1 MQRGIVIVGGGHAG
15 GRVAERLRAQGFK
28 DTIDVIGEE
37 TELPYER
44 PPLSKSCLIGPDP
57 IVNAH
62 LVTEQRWRDMEVTFH
77 LGCIA
82 VAIDRAGRQIQM
94 SNGRRLPYRHLVL
107 ATGLRPRRL
116 AVLDPVA
123 SQVSY
128 LRNFEEARKLR
139 DRLRPGL
146 RLLIIGAGLIGLEV
160 AASAVTRG
168 VEVTIVEAAP
178 RPLTRLFPEPLSLW
192 LSDIHR
198 KAGVEILC
206 RRTVEHVAPRENGV
220 CVTLDCGLEIMADEI
235 LVAIGGA
242 PNDAIAREAGLAVND
257 GIVVNGFGQT
267 SDPDIFA
274 VGDVARHDNEIF
286 GRNWRL
292 ESWRNAE
299 DMAAVVAANLCGVRQ
314 AYREVPWFWTDQYDW
329 NIQIAGMPETEM
341 EVLTRGEM
349 GQRGYLAYYCQGRT
363 LRGAVGIG
371 CGRDIR
377 IAREIMR
384 SGAAIDRSDLAKR
397 GFIST
402 AEPVGA

>member
-1 MQRGIVIVGGGHAG
+1 MQRGIVIIGGGHAG
-15 GRVAERLRAQGFK
+15 GRVAERLRARGFK

-37 TELPYER
+37 ADLPYER

-57 IVNAH
+57 VVNAY
-62 LVTEQRWRDMEVTFH
+62 LVLEQRWRDMEVTFH
-77 LGCIA
+77 LSSPA
-82 VAIDRAGRQIQM
+82 VAIERTGRQVHM

-116 AVLDPVA
+116 AVLAPVA
-123 SQVSY
+123 ARLSY
-128 LRNFEEARKLR
+128 LRNFAEAMRLR

-146 RLLIIGAGLIGLEV
+146 RLVIIGAGLIGLEV
-160 AASAVTRG
+160 AASAASRG

-178 RPLTRLFPEPLSLW
+178 RPLTRLIPEPLSQW
-192 LSDIHR
+192 LSEIHR
-198 KAGVEILC
+198 DAGVEILC
-206 RRTVEHVAPRENGV
+206 RRTVAQAVLREKGV
-220 CVTLDCGLEIMADEI
+220 CLTLDDGRQIIADAI
-235 LVAIGGA
+235 LVAIGGE
-242 PNDAIAREAGLAVND
+242 PDDGIAREAGLAVND
-257 GIVVNGFGQT
+257 GIVVNEFGQT

-274 VGDVARHDNEIF
+274 VGDVARHHNEIF
-286 GRNWRL
+286 DRTWRL

-299 DMAAVVAANLCGVRQ
+299 DMAAVAAANLCGLKQ

-329 NIQIAGMPETEM
+329 NIQIAGVPAPEAEI
-341 EVLTRGEM
+341 LTRGEM
-349 GQRGYLAYYCQGRT
+349 GKRGYLAYYCQGRS

-384 SGAAIDRSDLAKR
+384 SGAAIDRADLAKR
-397 GFIST
+397 GFISH